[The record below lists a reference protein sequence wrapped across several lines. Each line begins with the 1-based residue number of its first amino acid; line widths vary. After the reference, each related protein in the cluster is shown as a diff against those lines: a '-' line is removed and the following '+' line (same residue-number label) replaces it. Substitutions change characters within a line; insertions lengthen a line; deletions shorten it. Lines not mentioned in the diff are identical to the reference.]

1 LTKNISYANRL
12 RNSMQQKI
20 KLWMAAWLA
29 IHMEKRAR
37 RLRRALRDYERAE
50 LRRIQAADRRAR
62 GLRLYAAWFRKDRVR
77 RSYQPFVSL
86 QTAEELADRPSKR
99 AA

>member
-1 LTKNISYANRL
+1 
-12 RNSMQQKI
+12 MQQKV
-20 KLWMAAWLA
+20 KLWVAVWLA
-29 IHMEKRAR
+29 ARMEKRAR

-50 LRRIQAADRRAR
+50 LRRIHAADRRAR

-86 QTAEELADRPSKR
+86 QTAEELADGPSKR

>member
-1 LTKNISYANRL
+1 MLIVCVY
-12 RNSMQQKI
+12 SMQQKV
-20 KLWMAAWLA
+20 KLWVAVWLSA
-29 IHMEKRAR
+29 RMEKRAR

-86 QTAEELADRPSKR
+86 QTAEELADPPSKR

>member
-1 LTKNISYANRL
+1 
-12 RNSMQQKI
+12 MQEKV
-20 KLWMAAWLA
+20 KLWVAAWLA
-29 IHMEKRAR
+29 IRIEKRAR

-50 LRRIQAADRRAR
+50 LRKIQAADRRAR
-62 GLRLYAAWFRKDRVR
+62 GLRLYVAWFRKERLR

-86 QTAEELADRPSKR
+86 QTAEDLADPPSKR

>member
-1 LTKNISYANRL
+1 
-12 RNSMQQKI
+12 MQQKV
-20 KLWMAAWLA
+20 KLWVAVWLGA
-29 IHMEKRAR
+29 RMEKRAR

-62 GLRLYAAWFRKDRVR
+62 GLRLYAAWFRRDRVR

-86 QTAEELADRPSKR
+86 QAAEELADPSSKR

>member
-1 LTKNISYANRL
+1 
-12 RNSMQQKI
+12 MQQKV
-20 KLWMAAWLA
+20 KLWVAVWLA
-29 IHMEKRAR
+29 ARMEKRAR

-50 LRRIQAADRRAR
+50 LRRIHAADRRAR
-62 GLRLYAAWFRKDRVR
+62 GLRLYAGWFRKDRMR

-86 QTAEELADRPSKR
+86 QTAEELADPPSKR

>member
-1 LTKNISYANRL
+1 
-12 RNSMQQKI
+12 MQQKI
-20 KLWMAAWLA
+20 KLWAAAWLGTQN
-29 IHMEKRAR
+29 EKRAR

-50 LRRIQAADRRAR
+50 WRRIHAADRRAR
-62 GLRLYAAWFRKDRVR
+62 GLRLYVAWSRKERGR

-86 QTAEELADRPSKR
+86 QTAEELADGPSKR

>member
-1 LTKNISYANRL
+1 
-12 RNSMQQKI
+12 MQQKI
-20 KLWMAAWLA
+20 KLWIATWLSVRN
-29 IHMEKRAR
+29 EKRAR

-62 GLRLYAAWFRKDRVR
+62 GLRLYVAWFPKEKGR
-77 RSYQPFVSL
+77 RNYQPFVPL

>member
-1 LTKNISYANRL
+1 
-12 RNSMQQKI
+12 MQQNI
-20 KLWMAAWLA
+20 KLWVTTWLA
-29 IHMEKRAR
+29 GRMEKRAR

-50 LRRIQAADRRAR
+50 LRKIQAADRRAR
-62 GLRLYAAWFRKDRVR
+62 GLRLYAAWFRKDKVR

-86 QTAEELADRPSKR
+86 QTAEELADRSSKR

>member
-1 LTKNISYANRL
+1 
-12 RNSMQQKI
+12 MQQKV
-20 KLWMAAWLA
+20 KLWVAVWLGA
-29 IHMEKRAR
+29 RMEKRAR

-50 LRRIQAADRRAR
+50 LRRIQAADRSAR

-86 QTAEELADRPSKR
+86 QTAEELADPSSKR

>member
-1 LTKNISYANRL
+1 
-12 RNSMQQKI
+12 MQQKV
-20 KLWMAAWLA
+20 KLWVAVWLGA
-29 IHMEKRAR
+29 RMEKRAR

-62 GLRLYAAWFRKDRVR
+62 GLRLYAAWFRKDSVR

-86 QTAEELADRPSKR
+86 QTAEELADPPSKR

>member
-1 LTKNISYANRL
+1 MLIICANP
-12 RNSMQQKI
+12 MQQKV

-29 IHMEKRAR
+29 THMGKRAR

-50 LRRIQAADRRAR
+50 LRRIHAADRRAR
-62 GLRLYAAWFRKDRVR
+62 GLRLYVAWFRKDRVR
-77 RSYQPFVSL
+77 RSYRPFVSL
-86 QTAEELADRPSKR
+86 QTAEELGDRASER

>member
-1 LTKNISYANRL
+1 
-12 RNSMQQKI
+12 MQQKI
-20 KLWMAAWLA
+20 KLWIATWLS
-29 IHMEKRAR
+29 IRMEKRAR

-50 LRRIQAADRRAR
+50 LRRIHAADRRAR

-77 RSYQPFVSL
+77 RSYQPFVPL
-86 QTAEELADRPSKR
+86 QAAEELTAGASKR

>member
-1 LTKNISYANRL
+1 
-12 RNSMQQKI
+12 MQQKI
-20 KLWMAAWLA
+20 QLWVATWLA
-29 IHMEKRAR
+29 GRMEKRAR

-50 LRRIQAADRRAR
+50 LRKIQAADRRAR
-62 GLRLYAAWFRKDRVR
+62 GLRLYAAWFRKDKVR
-77 RSYQPFVSL
+77 RSYQPFVPL

>member
-1 LTKNISYANRL
+1 
-12 RNSMQQKI
+12 MQQKV
-20 KLWMAAWLA
+20 KLWVAVWLGA
-29 IHMEKRAR
+29 RMEKRAR
-37 RLRRALRDYERAE
+37 RLRRALLDYERAE

-86 QTAEELADRPSKR
+86 QTAEDLADPPSKR